1 MNSTAQGIK
10 SMFRHPDLG
19 LLIIRIAVGGLLMIA
34 GWNKFM
40 AGTDQLHWVGSNIK
54 YLGMD
59 IGTKNLTTLFYGIL
73 AAGSELGGGLLLIA
87 GWLFRTATV
96 PLMGTM
102 LVATLFKYQTTN
114 GDLTQYGYPMIVLF
128 VLLGLLLIGPG
139 KFSLQRD

>member
-1 MNSTAQGIK
+1 MKSTSQAIK

-19 LLIIRIAVGGLLMIA
+19 LLIIRIALGTILVIA
-34 GWNKFM
+34 GYGKFM

-54 YLGMD
+54 YIGMD
-59 IGTKNLTTLFYGIL
+59 VGTQNLTTLVYGIA
-73 AAGSELGGGLLLIA
+73 AAGSELLGGILLIA
-87 GWLFRTATV
+87 GWLFRTATF

-114 GDLTQYGYPMIVLF
+114 GDLTQYGYPMLFFF

>member
-1 MNSTAQGIK
+1 MQGIK

-19 LLIIRIAVGGLLMIA
+19 LFIIRAALGIILMIA
-34 GWNKFM
+34 GYNKIM
-40 AGTDQLHWVGSNIK
+40 GGTEQLHWVGSNVK
-54 YLGMD
+54 YLGFNVEPN
-59 IGTKNLTTLFYGIL
+59 TFTTLFYGIL
-73 AAGSELGGGLLLIA
+73 AAGSELLGGLLLIA

-102 LVATLFKYQTTN
+102 LVATLFKFQTTS
-114 GDLTQYGYPMIVLF
+114 GDLTQYGYPMIFFF

>member
-1 MNSTAQGIK
+1 MKSTIQGIK

-19 LLIIRIAVGGLLMIA
+19 LMIIRAALGIILMLA

-40 AGTDQLHWVGSNIK
+40 AGEAQLQWVGSNMK
-54 YLGMD
+54 YIGMD
-59 IGTKNLTTLFYGIL
+59 VGTDTLAALFYGVL
-73 AAGSELGGGLLLIA
+73 AAGTELLGGLLLIA

-102 LVATLFKYQTTN
+102 FIATLFKYQTTA
-114 GDLTQYGYPMIVLF
+114 GDLTQFGYPMIFFF